1 MMATLTDTP
10 QRRRRERI
18 AARLQEALA
27 ALRADPAAEL
37 TAAALAR
44 RAGIGR
50 NALYTNHRPALDD
63 LRALQAER
71 SSTRRP
77 DTPRD
82 EGGGK
87 GEGERERR
95 IRALATENASLLR
108 RALVAEAR
116 VKRLEER
123 NAVLV
128 RDLKAQRNV
137 VVMPTAGSSEAD
149 E

>member
-1 MMATLTDTP
+1 MAILADTP
-10 QRRRRERI
+10 QGRRRERI

-27 ALRADPAAEL
+27 TLRADPTAEL

-50 NALYTNHRPALDD
+50 NALYTNHRSALEDLRD
-63 LRALQAER
+63 LRAER
-71 SSTRRP
+71 PPMRCQKGFP
-77 DTPRD
+77 D

-87 GEGERERR
+87 GDGEVR

-108 RALVAEAR
+108 RALIAETR

-123 NAVLV
+123 NADLV
-128 RDLKAQRNV
+128 RQLRAQRKV
-137 VVMPTAGSSEAD
+137 TVMPAAGLSKTE

>member
-1 MMATLTDTP
+1 MATLADTP
-10 QRRRRERI
+10 QGRRRERI

-37 TAAALAR
+37 TASALAR

-50 NALYTNHRPALDD
+50 NALYTNHRSALED
-63 LRALQAER
+63 LRDLQAER
-71 SSTRRP
+71 SPMRCP
-77 DTPRD
+77 NGAPD

-87 GEGERERR
+87 GDGEVR

-108 RALVAEAR
+108 RALIAETR

-123 NAVLV
+123 NADLV
-128 RDLKAQRNV
+128 RQLRALRKV
-137 VVMPTAGSSEAD
+137 TVMPAAGLSKTE

>member
-1 MMATLTDTP
+1 MATLADTP
-10 QRRRRERI
+10 QGRRRERI

-71 SSTRRP
+71 SPAPCSKVPP
-77 DTPRD
+77 D
-82 EGGGK
+82 ESGEK
-87 GEGERERR
+87 GEGEVR

-108 RALVAEAR
+108 RALVAETR

-123 NAVLV
+123 NADLV
-128 RDLKAQRNV
+128 RELRAQHKVTV
-137 VVMPTAGSSEAD
+137 VPVAGSGTAE